1 MLSRDS
7 NAVHGLVSKRGGF
20 SQASGSVANA
30 ATMARQ
36 AAQPGWWR
44 QGLNVPL

>member
-1 MLSRDS
+1 MLSSYS

-20 SQASGSVANA
+20 SPASGSVANA
-30 ATMARQ
+30 AARL

-44 QGLNVPL
+44 HGINVPL